1 MNTPIRKPVN
11 PPAHVMLDIAQA
23 AVDLQHLVMMD
34 QTWTGIA
41 ESGDSFGERDREALL
56 VLGTKIHDQLGT
68 IERHVHTLN
77 QFFSTYSAWINERLR
92 SEFAAEFFESSQK
105 EHILKILAVENG
117 NFAERGLALSGS
129 LLERLPVE
137 QFELRKKF
145 LAFRGDDLIVTD
157 VSHETGCGLLALG
170 TMLALMTCPKTGIG
184 CAIAFVEGAA
194 LVHYCS

>member
-1 MNTPIRKPVN
+1 MNTPVSEQSR

-23 AVDLQHLVMMD
+23 AVDLQHLVLLD

-41 ESGDSFGERDREALL
+41 ESGDELGERDREALL
-56 VLGTKIHDQLGT
+56 VLGTKIHDQLAT
-68 IERHVHTLN
+68 IERHVHHLN
-77 QFFSTYSAWINERLR
+77 QFFSTYSTWINERLR
-92 SEFAAEFFESSQK
+92 SEFAAEFFESAQK
-105 EHILKILAVENG
+105 DNILKILAVENEK
-117 NFAERGLALSGS
+117 FAERGVALSGS
-129 LLERLPVE
+129 LMQRLPVE

-157 VSHETGCGLLALG
+157 ISHETGCGLLALG
-170 TMLALMTCPKTGIG
+170 TMLALLTCPKTGIG